1 MNEYQTIL
9 AMYQKHRHYN
19 RNVVL
24 VSGVLLVAVSIFVS
38 ADVIRVNP
46 FILYLIAM
54 GIAIFYAIRTRAESK
69 NYQRLQHFLR
79 KEKEIVKNKELLF
92 FIDYQLTNHYE
103 NEVDELFKYAKSEE
117 ANTYLKQLISEITSY
132 YQYVTSQSAE
142 QTSELTFKNYLAS
155 VENRQQELA

>member
-38 ADVIRVNP
+38 ADVVRINP

-54 GIAIFYAIRTRAESK
+54 GIAIFYAMRTRVESK
-69 NYQRLQHFLR
+69 NYQSLQRFLR

-92 FIDYQLTNHYE
+92 FIDYQLANHYG
-103 NEVDELFKYAKSEE
+103 NEADELFKYAKNEE
-117 ANTYLKQLISEITSY
+117 ANTYLKQLISEIASY
-132 YQYVTSQSAE
+132 YQYVTAQPVDRTAE
-142 QTSELTFKNYLAS
+142 MTFKNYLDS
-155 VENRQQELA
+155 IENRQQELA